1 MNRRRVLFVDDE
13 QRILQGLQRT
23 LRGMRKEW
31 DMSFAG
37 SASEALDLMAKDP
50 YDAVVAD
57 MRMPGMDG
65 AQLLNE
71 VKDRYPKSVRI
82 ILSGHA
88 DREMIMRSLGATH
101 QYLAKPCDAENLK
114 ATLGRALALNSLLQ
128 GDPLFEPLIAR
139 IQSLPSLPSLY
150 LKIQDELSSPDPSI
164 ARVADVII
172 QDPAMTAKIL
182 QIVNSAF
189 FGIPQQISNPTTA
202 VNMLGLDTVQAVV
215 LSAHVFSQF
224 GEVPPCI
231 DLDRMWHHNSL
242 VGNLSNQIAK
252 AENSDKQTCSDARVA
267 GMLHDVGK
275 LVLLANLPEEY
286 ARLHEL
292 ATELKGNLFELERL
306 EWGATHAEVGAYL
319 LGLWGLPES
328 VVKAVAL
335 HHGPNDSLGGAFSAT
350 LAVYAANAFV
360 NELMASEDEP
370 ADTLETDDL
379 GDLSV
384 RLPVWRELCLK
395 SIEAGVRSC

>member
-13 QRILQGLQRT
+13 QLILQGLQRM

-31 DMSFAG
+31 DMSFAT
-37 SASEALDLMAKDP
+37 SASEALELMAKDP

-114 ATLGRALALNSLLQ
+114 ATLKRALALNSLLQ
-128 GDPLFEPLIAR
+128 GDPLFEPLISR

-164 ARVADVII
+164 SRVADVIA

-182 QIVNSAF
+182 QLVNSAF
-189 FGIPQQISNPTTA
+189 FGIPRQISNPATA
-202 VNMLGLDTVQAVV
+202 VNLLGLDTVKAVV
-215 LSAHVFSQF
+215 LSAHAFSQLDK
-224 GEVPPCI
+224 VPPYI
-231 DLDRMWHHNSL
+231 DLDRMWSHSTL
-242 VGNLSNQIAK
+242 VGNLSHQIAK
-252 AENSDKQTCSDARVA
+252 AEGSDNQTCSDARVA

-286 ARLHEL
+286 VRLHEL
-292 ATELKGNLFELERL
+292 ATELKGNLFELEHL

-335 HHGPNDSLGGAFSAT
+335 HHGPSGRLDETFSAT
-350 LAVYAANAFV
+350 LAVYAANAFAH
-360 NELMASEDEP
+360 EFTAGEDEP
-370 ADTLETDDL
+370 ADALESDDL
-379 GDLSV
+379 GNLDV
-384 RLPVWRELCLK
+384 RLSAWRKLCGKTL
-395 SIEAGVRSC
+395 EAGAR

>member
-189 FGIPQQISNPTTA
+189 FSLRRRVADI
-202 VNMLGLDTVQAVV
+202 DQAVTLLGIDTIVALV
-215 LSAHVFSQF
+215 LNVHLFRSAAGAGPASDIVEQ
-224 GEVPPCI
+224 I
-231 DLDRMWHHNSL
+231 RIRSL
-242 VGNLSNQIAK
+242 KVAQLARVIAK
-252 AENSDKQTCSDARVA
+252 SEGLPPAQAEEAYLA
-267 GMLHDVGK
+267 GVLYGSGK
-275 LVLLANLPEEY
+275 LVFATNWPEQFVALADAPD
-286 ARLHEL
+286 AF
-292 ATELKGNLFELERL
+292 AAER
-306 EWGATHAEVGAYL
+306 GAFGADHAAVGAYL
-319 LGLWGLPES
+319 LALWGLPDSIVE
-328 VVKAVAL
+328 AVAY
-335 HHGPNDSLGGAFSAT
+335 HHRPSAGPGRSVSPLTAVHAAHVLETSASSGEEPKFDEAYLAAGDFVDRVPKW
-350 LAVYAANAFV
+350 LAVA
-360 NELMASEDEP
+360 EDVAYE
-370 ADTLETDDL
+370 
-379 GDLSV
+379 
-384 RLPVWRELCLK
+384 RENR
-395 SIEAGVRSC
+395 E